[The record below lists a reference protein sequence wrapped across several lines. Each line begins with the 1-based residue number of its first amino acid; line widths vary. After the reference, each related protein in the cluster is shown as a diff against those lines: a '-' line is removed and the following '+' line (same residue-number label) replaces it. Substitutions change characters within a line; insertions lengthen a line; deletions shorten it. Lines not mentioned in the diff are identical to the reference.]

1 MSTCFSGINEK
12 KQQQQNKTKNKNEQ
26 SNKKVAE
33 LLTVNTEKT
42 HFTYERISENYV
54 LFLAPA
60 QLPQN
65 IKTVFSFGGY
75 FHTAKESDSMH
86 PE

>member
-1 MSTCFSGINEK
+1 MRKSNNG
-12 KQQQQNKTKNKNEQ
+12 KTKQKTKTNKEA
-26 SNKKVAE
+26 NKKTAE

-65 IKTVFSFGGY
+65 IKTHFSFWGY
-75 FHTAKESDSMH
+75 FHTAKESASMH
-86 PE
+86 TE